1 MFNFWGDPSHAR
13 GQCVW
18 RSLGRELVSWR
29 MKGTLCAPVQVRL
42 YRWSFLGRSRMCRF
56 LSFPLPGQH
65 QSPALIPALILLVP
79 QPPPGGGRW
88 SLKGWGLG
96 DSNLHLP
103 FLGSSCW
110 GRMLRCP
117 GTPALVGTPGRHRH
131 TVCCCPQEGPLVSV
145 WQPQGVW
152 GDGGWKTLMRPHLTF
167 PRTSFGWE
175 CLPESEEAEASV
187 TEGGGGGSWGDQS
200 HALGSW
206 KGQWL

>member
-1 MFNFWGDPSHAR
+1 M

-42 YRWSFLGRSRMCRF
+42 YRWSFLGGSRMCRF
-56 LSFPLPGQH
+56 LSFLLPGQH

-79 QPPPGGGRW
+79 PPPPRGGAGASRVG
-88 SLKGWGLG
+88 GWGTVTCTF
-96 DSNLHLP
+96 P
-103 FLGSSCW
+103 FQAVLVGAGCSAV
-110 GRMLRCP
+110 LEL
-117 GTPALVGTPGRHRH
+117 PALAGTPGRHRH

-187 TEGGGGGSWGDQS
+187 TEGGGGGSWD
-200 HALGSW
+200 
-206 KGQWL
+206 

>member
-1 MFNFWGDPSHAR
+1 MHLCRCVCTGGASWEGLGCVGFSPSHCLASINP
-13 GQCVW
+13 Q
-18 RSLGRELVSWR
+18 
-29 MKGTLCAPVQVRL
+29 
-42 YRWSFLGRSRMCRF
+42 
-56 LSFPLPGQH
+56 LSFRPLYYS
-65 QSPALIPALILLVP
+65 SPN
-79 QPPPGGGRW
+79 PPGGGRW

-175 CLPESEEAEASV
+175 RLPESEEAEASV